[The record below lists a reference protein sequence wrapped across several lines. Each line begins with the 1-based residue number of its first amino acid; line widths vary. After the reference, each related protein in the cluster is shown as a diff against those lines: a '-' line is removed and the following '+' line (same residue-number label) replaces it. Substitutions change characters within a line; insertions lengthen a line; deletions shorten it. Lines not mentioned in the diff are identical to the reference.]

1 MKIKICALTL
11 LLAGCVTTSEVVP
24 TGPHAYLLT
33 ATARGGLDPGAQIIA
48 ATKKANDYC
57 ATLGQKMVL
66 TKLDTAGVPMW
77 TPEHSTLAFTCD

>member
-1 MKIKICALTL
+1 MKLKFCALAL
-11 LLAGCVTTSEVVP
+11 VLGGCVTTSEVVP
-24 TGPHAYLLT
+24 TGPNSYLVN

-57 ATLGQKMVL
+57 ATMSKKMVL
-66 TKLDTAGVPMW
+66 TQLNTAGVPMW